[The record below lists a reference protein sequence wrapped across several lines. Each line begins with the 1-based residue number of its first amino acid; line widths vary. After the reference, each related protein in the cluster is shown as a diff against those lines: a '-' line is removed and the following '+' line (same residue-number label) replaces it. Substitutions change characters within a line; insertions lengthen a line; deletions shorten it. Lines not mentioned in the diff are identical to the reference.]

1 MKDENSGLSEGA
13 SVLSLG
19 MGVQSTAL
27 YLMSALGELPR
38 IDYAVFSDTGR
49 EMTGTMEYL
58 EWLINWKDKNNG
70 PEIIVKKQKNLFT
83 DLLSSVNSAGRR
95 FASIPAF
102 TTSINRA
109 EGLLRRQCTYQ
120 YKIQVVD
127 QAIRD
132 MYGLRKH
139 QRNIKTTIWKGISA
153 DEATRMS
160 IPETPWK
167 TFVYPFVG
175 YGIPGVGKW
184 FKLDSLTHK
193 TMNRNDIKSWYKK
206 HGFLVP
212 PKSSCVFCPYHSDH
226 TWSDMKENYPEDFED
241 AVRVDKAIRDSSQRG
256 VEQQIFLHRSL
267 KPLDEVAFDPD
278 SRIEFGECSGTCH
291 N

>member
-1 MKDENSGLSEGA
+1 MTEA
-13 SVLSLG
+13 TVLSLG

-27 YLMSALGELPR
+27 YLMSAMGELPR

-49 EMTGTMEYL
+49 EMTVTMEYL
-58 EWLINWKDKNNG
+58 EWLLKWKDQNDG
-70 PEIIVKKQKNLFT
+70 PEIVVKQEKNLFT
-83 DLLSSVNSAGRR
+83 DLLSTTNSTGGR

-102 TTSINRA
+102 TESSNGS
-109 EGLLRRQCTYQ
+109 EGILRRQCTNE

-127 QAIRD
+127 KAIRD
-132 MYGLRKH
+132 IYGLRRK

-153 DEATRMS
+153 DEADRMS
-160 IPETPWK
+160 IPESAWK
-167 TFVYPFVG
+167 TFIYPLVG

-184 FKLDSLTHK
+184 FKLDEQLHRP
-193 TMNRNDIKSWYKK
+193 MNRNDIKSWYRKNN
-206 HGFLVP
+206 LPIP

-226 TWSDMKENYPEDFED
+226 TWHDMQVNYPDDFND
-241 AVRVDKAIRDSSQRG
+241 AVRVDKAIRNSSVRG
-256 VEQQIFLHRSL
+256 VEQPVYLHRSL